1 MPDIPKTLWF
11 QRRTKVY
18 VVWEFTDTKKDTCKV
33 EFTEGTLSVNFT
45 SKDGKEYELSNLPL
59 ANSINEEESKWTR
72 SDKELKVCL
81 AKKDIEFWETL
92 HKSPDKATKASIKAH
107 LKEFADE
114 DDPEYN
120 GEVAMGGEE
129 MGMGGMGGMGGM
141 PGMGGM
147 GGMPGMGGMGGMG
160 GMDMAQMMQGMGGM
174 PGMGGMGDFDDED
187 EDADLG
193 DLDAPPLEDGPPPLE
208 GGEAVNPEDMEEV
221 D

>member
-147 GGMPGMGGMGGMG
+147 G
-160 GMDMAQMMQGMGGM
+160 
-174 PGMGGMGDFDDED
+174 DFDDED